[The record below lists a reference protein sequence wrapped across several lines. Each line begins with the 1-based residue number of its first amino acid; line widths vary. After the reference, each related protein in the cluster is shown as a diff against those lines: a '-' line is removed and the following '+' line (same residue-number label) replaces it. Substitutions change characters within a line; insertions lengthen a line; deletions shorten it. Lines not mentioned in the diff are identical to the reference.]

1 MKCLGGVEES
11 RPHAACALGGRED
24 KNIHGTL
31 PKRLLVFM
39 SVVYLIAA
47 YPEAVQDLEDTADQP

>member
-1 MKCLGGVEES
+1 VESKNLG
-11 RPHAACALGGRED
+11 RTLLALLGGRED